1 MRFLTKLK
9 GRVTYRDIVATVA
22 LLLMFI
28 DMFL

>member
-9 GRVTYRDIVATVA
+9 GRVSYRDCIATIA
-22 LLLMFI
+22 LLLMII